1 MNGLWTGRGGAQIKS
16 PPRGELCRATDTSEK
31 TGEMPPNAAR
41 KPING
46 PAKAGRCLAMFY
58 NSPFDS
64 THYKNLKNL
73 SIACLTLS

>member
-1 MNGLWTGRGGAQIKS
+1 MNGLWTGRGGAQIKG
-16 PPRGELCRATDTSEK
+16 PLLDELCRATDTSEK
-31 TGEMPPNAAR
+31 SGELLPNAAR
-41 KPING
+41 KLING
-46 PAKAGRCLAMFY
+46 PAKASRCLEMFY